1 MISTITLPS
10 GWIFEAT
17 TDYKVCF
24 SVSGGFLLVAG
35 LISCGVDILK
45 RRQQAAQSEAVIYHN
60 AHKSLVSSF
69 I

>member
-1 MISTITLPS
+1 MFRYLDIYMISTVTPPS

-45 RRQQAAQSEAVIYHN
+45 RRQQAAQSEAVM
-60 AHKSLVSSF
+60 L
-69 I
+69 

>member
-1 MISTITLPS
+1 MIFTTTPPS

-45 RRQQAAQSEAVIYHN
+45 RRQQAAQLEAVM
-60 AHKSLVSSF
+60 L
-69 I
+69 